1 MLRKLLKTIEI
12 ISQHFSCTE
21 LQWTYKHTCL
31 VSLINLK
38 KFLEWMDFVLYSFV
52 ITSIKFYH
60 STLFL
65 NDSKEIIIE

>member
-1 MLRKLLKTIEI
+1 
-12 ISQHFSCTE
+12 
-21 LQWTYKHTCL
+21 
-31 VSLINLK
+31 
-38 KFLEWMDFVLYSFV
+38 MDFVLYSFV